1 MMNISARNQL
11 AGKITSIEKGAVNAK
26 IVVQLGEQSI
36 TSIITLSAVEDLA
49 LDVGSNVKAVI
60 KSSSI
65 MLMVGDAKISAQN
78 QLNGKVKAI
87 EKGAVN
93 SHITVDVNGHSITSI
108 VTISAVED
116 LNLAVGSDVKVII
129 KSSSVMLMAG

>member
-1 MMNISARNQL
+1 MNISARNQL
-11 AGKITSIEKGAVNAK
+11 SGKITSIEKGAVNTK
-26 IVVQLGEQSI
+26 VGVQLKEQSI

-49 LDVGSNVKAVI
+49 LEVGSTVKAVI

-65 MLMVGDAKISAQN
+65 MLLVGEAKISARN
-78 QLNGKVKAI
+78 QLKGKVTAI
-87 EKGAVN
+87 EKGSVN
-93 SHITVDVNGHSITSI
+93 SQITIDVDGQSVTSI

-129 KSSSVMLMAG
+129 KSSSVMLMAE

>member
-1 MMNISARNQL
+1 MNISARNQL
-11 AGKITSIEKGAVNAK
+11 SGKITFIEKGAVNAK
-26 IVVQLGEQSI
+26 VNVQLKEQSI

-49 LDVGSNVKAVI
+49 LEVGSTVKAVI

-65 MLMVGDAKISAQN
+65 MLLVGEAKISARN
-78 QLNGKVKAI
+78 QLKGKVTAI

-93 SHITVDVNGHSITSI
+93 SQITIDVDGQSVTSI

-116 LNLAVGSDVKVII
+116 LNLAVGSTVKVII
-129 KSSSVMLMAG
+129 KSSSVMLMAE